1 MPVFQTLSLL
11 FSLPFSPVTQLF
23 RYLFFRCLFPRD
35 PEKERKKRN
44 SKPQLL
50 TAKMVNC
57 VRQTVWVQWLC
68 ETATIVDCQNCWL
81 CETDCVSALAV
92 WDRLCEC
99 NHTAK
104 IVDRVRQTVWVQ
116 WLCETATI
124 VDSVSAITQPKLLT
138 VWGLWLCETATIVDS
153 VRQTVWVLCY
163 ASSLFFSISVSTAFS
178 ILYLLFIY
186 ICFGCLYKWN
196 WVHYW
201 IQMNL

>member
-23 RYLFFRCLFPRD
+23 RYLFFRYLFPRD

-50 TAKMVNC
+50 TAKMVDC

-81 CETDCVSALAV
+81 CETDCVSAVAV
-92 WDRLCEC
+92 WDSHNCWQCEC

-104 IVDRVRQTVWVQ
+104 IVDCVRAVAVWDSHNC
-116 WLCETATI
+116 WLCET
-124 VDSVSAITQPKLLT
+124 DCVSA
-138 VWGLWLCETATIVDS
+138 
-153 VRQTVWVLCY
+153 VLCV
-163 ASSLFFSISVSTAFS
+163 FFVF
-178 ILYLLFIY
+178 LYLSKYCI
-186 ICFGCLYKWN
+186 
-196 WVHYW
+196 
-201 IQMNL
+201 